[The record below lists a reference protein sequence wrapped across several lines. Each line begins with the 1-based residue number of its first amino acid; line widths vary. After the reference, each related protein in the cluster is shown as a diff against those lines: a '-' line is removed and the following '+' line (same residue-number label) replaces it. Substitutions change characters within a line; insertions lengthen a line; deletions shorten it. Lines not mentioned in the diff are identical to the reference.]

1 MELEHTERL
10 YNLNVQ
16 CENSL
21 AGVLF
26 SIHSYSTLTELLV
39 SCILCVGVG
48 VGVFVCTAIFSLFS
62 LYLFDGRIFR
72 VASIRWSPCC
82 R

>member
-1 MELEHTERL
+1 MELERIERL

-26 SIHSYSTLTELLV
+26 SIHSLSTLTELLA
-39 SCILCVGVG
+39 SYKLCVS
-48 VGVFVCTAIFSLFS
+48 VCIPAFSLFS
-62 LYLFDGRIFR
+62 SYLPNGRIFR
-72 VASIRWSPCC
+72 VASICWCMGWR
-82 R
+82 